1 MSIDELKKVQERVIK
16 KNKIINIVFGII
28 MLFILGFT
36 IYIIYFLNNMFNII
50 IFEIIWLIV
59 FEFTVYFMIFNI
71 VKNISLHNDKA
82 LFEANY
88 KKIFVLES
96 LKEIFDNLNYNP
108 NEGVTKEIVSKSEI
122 IYLHDRFFSNDYISG
137 TYKNINFEQSDVRV
151 EKKEVDS
158 DNDVSWIVTFL
169 GRWMKFDFN
178 KNFRTNVIIFD
189 SNELNWWR
197 SDYNKIELEDDD
209 FNKTFSVYAQN
220 EHDAFYILTPHF
232 MERMK
237 NIEKTIKG
245 RITFGFINNRLY
257 IALNNLSDSFE
268 YNIFKPINDVEIK
281 ESIMRNIKII
291 TDFVDELNLDNDLFK
306 EV

>member
-1 MSIDELKKVQERVIK
+1 MSIEELKKVQERVIK

-36 IYIIYFLNNMFNII
+36 IYIIYVLNNMFNII

-59 FEFTVYFMIFNI
+59 FEFSIYFMIFNI
-71 VKNISLHNDKA
+71 VKNISLHSDKA

-96 LKEIFDNLNYNP
+96 LKEIFDNLNYKP
-108 NEGVTKEIVSKSEI
+108 NEGVTEEIVSKSEI

-169 GRWMKFDFN
+169 GRWMNFEFN
-178 KNFRTNVIIFD
+178 KEFKTNVIIFD

-237 NIEKTIKG
+237 NIEKAING

-257 IALNNLSDSFE
+257 IALNNDDDSFE
-268 YNIFKPINDVEIK
+268 YNIFKPINEIEIK
-281 ESIMRNIKII
+281 ESIKNDIKII

>member
-1 MSIDELKKVQERVIK
+1 MSIEELKKVQERVIK

-36 IYIIYFLNNMFNII
+36 IYIIYVLNNMFNII

-71 VKNISLHNDKA
+71 VKNISLHDDKA

-88 KKIFVLES
+88 KRIFVLES

-108 NEGVTKEIVSKSEI
+108 NEGIAEEIVSKSGL
-122 IYLHDRFFSNDYISG
+122 IYLQDRFSSNDYISG
-137 TYKNINFEQSDVRV
+137 TYKNINFEQSDVCV
-151 EKKEVDS
+151 EKKEVDD
-158 DNDVSWIVTFL
+158 DNNERWIITFL
-169 GRWMKFDFN
+169 GRWMNFEFN
-178 KNFRTNVIIFD
+178 KEFKTNVIIFD
-189 SNELNWWR
+189 SKEYNWWR
-197 SDYNKIELEDDD
+197 SYYDKIEMEDDE

-220 EHDAFYILTPHF
+220 EHEAFYILTPHF

-237 NIEKTIKG
+237 GIEKAING

-257 IALNNLSDSFE
+257 IALNNDDDSFE
-268 YNIFKPINDVEIK
+268 YNILKPINEIEIK
-281 ESIMRNIKII
+281 ESIKNDIKII